1 MSDKKI
7 EQLNQQ
13 SQVVRRRGFLAGAA
27 TVSAAGVAVVA
38 TGVLSN
44 KGAVVDVAKDE
55 NASKGYQVS
64 EHVRRYYRTTTV

>member
-1 MSDKKI
+1 MSDKNI
-7 EQLNQQ
+7 EQQN
-13 SQVVRRRGFLAGAA
+13 VVRRRGFLAGAA
-27 TVSAAGVAVVA
+27 TAGAAGAAVVA

-44 KGAVVDVAKDE
+44 KGAAVDVAKDE

>member
-1 MSDKKI
+1 MSDKSK
-7 EQLNQQ
+7 EQQ
-13 SQVVRRRGFLAGAA
+13 SVVRRRGFLAGAA
-27 TVSAAGVAVVA
+27 TAGAAGAAVVA

-44 KGAVVDVAKDE
+44 KSTVEVAKDE

>member
-1 MSDKKI
+1 MSDKNK
-7 EQLNQQ
+7 EQQN
-13 SQVVRRRGFLAGAA
+13 VVRRRGFLAGAA
-27 TVSAAGVAVVA
+27 TAGAAGAAVVA

-44 KGAVVDVAKDE
+44 KSTVDVAKDE

>member
-1 MSDKKI
+1 MSDKNK
-7 EQLNQQ
+7 EQQN
-13 SQVVRRRGFLAGAA
+13 VVRRRGFLAGAA
-27 TVSAAGVAVVA
+27 TAGAAGAAVVA

-44 KGAVVDVAKDE
+44 KGAAVDVVKDE

>member
-1 MSDKKI
+1 MSDKNK
-7 EQLNQQ
+7 EQQN
-13 SQVVRRRGFLAGAA
+13 VVRRRGFLAGAA
-27 TVSAAGVAVVA
+27 TAGAAGAAVVA

-44 KGAVVDVAKDE
+44 KSTVDVVKDE

>member
-1 MSDKKI
+1 MSDKTK

-13 SQVVRRRGFLAGAA
+13 NQIVHRRGFLAGAA
-27 TVSAAGVAVVA
+27 TASAAGAAAVA

-44 KGAVVDVAKDE
+44 KSTLEVVKDDS
-55 NASKGYQVS
+55 ASKGYQVS

>member
-1 MSDKKI
+1 MSDKNK
-7 EQLNQQ
+7 EQQNI
-13 SQVVRRRGFLAGAA
+13 VRRRGFLAGAA
-27 TVSAAGVAVVA
+27 TAGAAGAAVVA

-44 KGAVVDVAKDE
+44 KGNVEVAKDD